1 MKLDKKLPYG
11 HVFGDLNG
19 AAFEQGGVMFDA
31 AGDSIGGEI
40 PPQASA
46 KRNVTKGAKVISE
59 TDGDSATGQA
69 EPSQVDSQ
77 LAAQAA

>member
-19 AAFEQGGVMFDA
+19 AAFEQGGVMFDG
-31 AGDSIGGEI
+31 AGNSIGVEI
-40 PPQASA
+40 PPQA
-46 KRNVTKGAKVISE
+46 KRNVTKSAKKVISE

-77 LAAQAA
+77 LAAQAV

>member
-19 AAFEQGGVMFDA
+19 AAFEQGGVMFDG
-31 AGDSIGGEI
+31 AGNSIGGEI
-40 PPQASA
+40 PPQA
-46 KRNVTKGAKVISE
+46 KRKVTNGAKVISE
-59 TDGDSATGQA
+59 TDGNSATGQA

-77 LAAQAA
+77 LAAQAV

>member
-11 HVFGDLNG
+11 HVFGDLSG
-19 AAFEQGGVMFDA
+19 AAFEQGGVMFDG
-31 AGDSIGGEI
+31 AGNSISGDI
-40 PPQASA
+40 PPKE

-59 TDGDSATGQA
+59 TDGDSPTGQA